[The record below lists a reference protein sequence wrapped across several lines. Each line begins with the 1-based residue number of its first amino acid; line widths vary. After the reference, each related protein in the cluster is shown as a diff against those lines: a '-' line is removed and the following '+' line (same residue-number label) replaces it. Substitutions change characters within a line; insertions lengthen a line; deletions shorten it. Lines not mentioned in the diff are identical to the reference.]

1 MAPHLTPYHRAV
13 AERDDARARL
23 TAVLAQL
30 DDLRRLWSLPK
41 YHAPQQDGTRG
52 DWIASGD
59 VLRELESLRGT
70 VGGEPYPR

>member
-1 MAPHLTPYHRAV
+1 MAPHLTPYHRATM
-13 AERDDARARL
+13 ERDDARARL
-23 TAVLAQL
+23 AAVLAQL
-30 DDLRRLWSLPK
+30 DDLHHRWSLPK

-59 VLRELESLRGT
+59 VLRELEALRAT